1 MANVEWSQE
10 ILKQLDVRDS
20 FEKRDGEIFI
30 AFQDLIAKL
39 NQQNLQ
45 LQGEETKEPQQTQ
58 ETVDKLVSSLNASA
72 IKVEKLE
79 LIQVNNEKTIAN
91 LNKTIIKANNKIE
104 SLNLELK
111 EKNKTIEIINDEL
124 LMLQMQKNI
133 LNQKVTELSLE
144 NESLIQRWM
153 DKVSKDAEKLNDA
166 NQFLQSFQKDK

>member
-10 ILKQLDVRDS
+10 ILKQLDVRDG
-20 FEKRDGEIFI
+20 FEKKDGEIFV
-30 AFQDLIAKL
+30 AFQDIIAKL

-45 LQGEETKEPQQTQ
+45 LQGEETKELEQTQ
-58 ETVDKLVSSLNASA
+58 ERVDKLIASLNASA
-72 IKVEKLE
+72 MKVEKLE

-91 LNKTIIKANNKIE
+91 LNKSIIKANNKIE
-104 SLNLELK
+104 SLNLELR

-133 LNQKVTELSLE
+133 LNQKMTELSLE

-166 NQFLQSFQKDK
+166 NQFLQSFQKEK